1 MESSPSF
8 IKTAYQVLAIEND
21 GKRSAVTF
29 CYPAIKVLVG
39 QRDSNSQPKDYE
51 AVKSQKTKTT
61 HNTRKQS
68 Q

>member
-39 QRDSNSQPKDYE
+39 PARLE
-51 AVKSQKTKTT
+51 LATKGL
-61 HNTRKQS
+61 
-68 Q
+68 